1 MTEQE
6 PKKYEFYP
14 KDSIVYDNHRLYR
27 IRALRDFANVKKG
40 DLGGYIE
47 SERNLSHFGNAWVY
61 DDAKVYYYASVAG
74 DAKVSGTADIA
85 YQAAVYGNAR
95 VSGDALVSGH
105 AYVYG
110 NAIVKDDATVDN
122 HAFVYGDAII
132 SGNGKVVEN
141 ARVHGKV
148 KVRNNIKVCGSID
161 IDEDITIGDPEIRR
175 SNDPFDRLRCI

>member
-1 MTEQE
+1 MSEQE

-14 KDSIVYDNHRLYR
+14 KDSIVYDNRRLYR

-61 DDAKVYYYASVAG
+61 DDAKVYYYASVTG
-74 DAKVSGTADIA
+74 NAKVYGTADIA
-85 YQAAVYGNAR
+85 YHAAVYGNAR

-132 SGNGKVVEN
+132 SGNGKVVED

-175 SNDPFDRLRCI
+175 SNDPFDRLHSL

>member
-1 MTEQE
+1 MTD
-6 PKKYEFYP
+6 KKYEFYP

-27 IRALRDFANVKKG
+27 IRALKDFADVKKG

-47 SERNLSHFGNAWVY
+47 NERNLSQFDKAWVY
-61 DDAKVYYYASVAG
+61 DNAKVYYYASVAG

-110 NAIVKDDATVDN
+110 NAIVRDTATVDN
-122 HAFVYGDAII
+122 HAFVYGDAVI
-132 SGNGKVVEN
+132 SGNGKVVED

-148 KVRNNIKVCGSID
+148 KVRNNVKVCGSID
-161 IDEDITIGDPEIRR
+161 IDENIVLGDAEVKR

>member
-27 IRALRDFANVKKG
+27 IRALKDFADVKKG

-85 YQAAVYGNAR
+85 YRCQIPSKMVLNGY
-95 VSGDALVSGH
+95 S
-105 AYVYG
+105 
-110 NAIVKDDATVDN
+110 VK
-122 HAFVYGDAII
+122 
-132 SGNGKVVEN
+132 E
-141 ARVHGKV
+141 
-148 KVRNNIKVCGSID
+148 
-161 IDEDITIGDPEIRR
+161 
-175 SNDPFDRLRCI
+175 